1 VFKFLNKPIF
11 RHRLTA
17 LIALFAILVHA
28 AAPLAAHATMRQN
41 RSTIMVLCTTHGL
54 MRVEVPHEV
63 GNDIGGVNQ
72 TDASGKSVKF
82 KSVQP
87 CALCAATAAISPPV
101 AFSMS
106 SFKPNS
112 LANAL
117 FVRLGG
123 ASFVF
128 ASVVQHHAP
137 PTGPPRTSFV

>member
-63 GNDIGGVNQ
+63 GNDIGGV
-72 TDASGKSVKF
+72 KSVKF